1 VEAAPALD
9 TGCLVFIGFMGAGKS
24 LAARTAGAALGAEAV
39 DSDRVLEGR
48 LGSSI
53 EAYFS
58 SHGERAFR
66 EQEEEAVIELL
77 DAPPSPVLS
86 LGGGS
91 ITSERVRSALERHT
105 VVLLDV
111 DAETA
116 WQRCRSGRPL
126 ARDRDRFE
134 ALHAERAP
142 LYTGL
147 ADAILPADRRDE
159 VRRALPAIRA
169 LGAAPPGTKLLWAGE
184 YPVFVGHGLLGAG
197 HWPLPGSR
205 YLVTDEA
212 VGMLYAER
220 LGDVARDI
228 RIPPGERHKTVET
241 ANTVLRALASAGM
254 GHDDHVVALGGGVVG
269 DVAGFCAAVYQR
281 GVPVVQVPTTL
292 VAQVD
297 SAYGGKTGVDLPE
310 GKNYVGAYHP
320 PAAVVADPATLATLP
335 EEELAAGWAEVVKTG
350 LIAGGDL
357 WRRVRSRE
365 YPPQTPPDRDLVLAC
380 ARVKLRIVAQD
391 ERDAGLRQTLNLGH
405 TVGHAIETVTAYER
419 YRHGEAVG
427 LGLLAALTLSQQPEL
442 REEVADLLA
451 ARGLPTT
458 LDPAIDL
465 AAVAAAVQRDKK
477 RRGGRVGFV
486 LVEEPG
492 RTRTGCLVAEGDLRA
507 AIEELAR

>member
-1 VEAAPALD
+1 VEAAAALD

-24 LAARTAGAALGAEAV
+24 LAARTAGAALGVDPV
-39 DSDRVLEGR
+39 DSDHLLERR

-66 EQEEEAVIELL
+66 EQEEEAVCELL
-77 DAPPSPVLS
+77 DSPPSTVLS

-91 ITSERVRSALERHT
+91 VTSERVREALARHT

-116 WQRCRSGRPL
+116 WTRCRSGRPL

-134 ALHAERAP
+134 TLHAERAP
-142 LYTGL
+142 LYTEL
-147 ADAILPADRRDE
+147 ADVILPAERRDE
-159 VRRALPAIRA
+159 VRRALPAIEA
-169 LGAAPPGTKLLWAGE
+169 LSAMPPGTKLLWAGE
-184 YPVFVGHGLLGAG
+184 YPVFVGAGVLGAG
-197 HWPLPGSR
+197 RWPVEGR
-205 YLVTDEA
+205 RFVVTDEE
-212 VGMLYAER
+212 VGALYADR
-220 LGDVARDI
+220 LGDVARDV
-228 RIPPGERHKTVET
+228 RIPPGEAAKTMET
-241 ANTVLRALASAGM
+241 AGTVLRELASAGM
-254 GHDDHVVALGGGVVG
+254 AHGDHVVALGGGVVG

-310 GKNYVGAYHP
+310 GKNYVGAYHQ
-320 PAAVVADPATLATLP
+320 PAAVLADPATLATLP
-335 EEELAAGWAEVVKTG
+335 REELAAGWAEVVKTG

-365 YPPQTPPDRDLVLAC
+365 AADPDRDLVLEC

-405 TVGHAIETVTAYER
+405 TVGHAIETVTAYRR

-442 REEVADLLA
+442 RDEVAELLSTQ
-451 ARGLPTT
+451 GLPVT
-458 LDPAIDL
+458 LDPAIDR

-486 LVEEPG
+486 LIEAPG
-492 RTRTGCLVAEGDLRA
+492 RTRTGCAVAEGDLRA
-507 AIEELAR
+507 AIEELMR

>member
-1 VEAAPALD
+1 
-9 TGCLVFIGFMGAGKS
+9 MGAGKS
-24 LAARTAGAALGAEAV
+24 LAARTAGAALGVEAV
-39 DSDRVLEGR
+39 DSDQLLERR

-53 EAYFS
+53 EAYFG

-66 EQEEEAVIELL
+66 EQEEEAVCELL
-77 DAPPSPVLS
+77 EAPPSTVLS

-91 ITSERVRSALERHT
+91 VTSERVRAALARHT

-111 DAETA
+111 DVETA

-126 ARDRDRFE
+126 ARDRDRFA
-134 ALHAERAP
+134 ALHAERAS
-142 LYTGL
+142 LYTQL
-147 ADAILPADRRDE
+147 ADVILPAERRDE
-159 VRRALPAIRA
+159 VRRAMPAIEA
-169 LGAAPPGTKLLWAGE
+169 LGGAPPGTKLLWAGA
-184 YPVFVGHGLLGAG
+184 YPVYVGPGVVSPSR
-197 HWPLPGSR
+197 WPVEGR
-205 YLVTDEA
+205 RFLVTDEE
-212 VGMLYAER
+212 VGALYAAR

-228 RIPPGERHKTVET
+228 RFPAGEAAKTMET
-241 ANTVLRALASAGM
+241 ADTVLRALASAGM
-254 GHDDHVVALGGGVVG
+254 AHDDHVVALGGGVVG

-310 GKNYVGAYHP
+310 GKNYVGAYHQ
-320 PAAVVADPATLATLP
+320 PAAVLADPATLATLP
-335 EEELAAGWAEVVKTG
+335 REELAAGWAEVIKTG

-357 WRRVRSRE
+357 WRRVRSRGAGGDGL
-365 YPPQTPPDRDLVLAC
+365 PDAALVLEC

-405 TVGHAIETVTAYER
+405 TVGHAIETVTAYRR

-442 REEVADLLA
+442 REEVAGLLA
-451 ARGLPTT
+451 AQGLPVTI
-458 LDPAIDL
+458 DPAIDRS
-465 AAVAAAVQRDKK
+465 AVAAAVQRDKK

-486 LVEEPG
+486 LIEAPG
-492 RTRTGCLVAEGDLRA
+492 RTRTGCPVAEGDLRA
-507 AIEELAR
+507 AIEELTR